1 MEDTAKNSEL
11 STRYNVAED
20 RYYTMDEVRKQN
32 VVYQQ
37 RCRKRAKLKKLGAE
51 VKKYLDEYKSKAT
64 GSEFRLAQLRF
75 RDGMRLPYRWQDED
89 LDKSLR
95 SLQKLKRN
103 LVDKMYGK
111 GAPSPSV
118 LAMKMVNVFEKNT
131 DSWEA
136 KLDAIQSLME
146 YVGMN
151 LDLLPKDQLPMVEGF
166 VTCALACKLTNL
178 PEWSAQAVKQRL
190 EGVLPFTVYAEV
202 MDGKLSRDMRTMQ
215 AMLGG
220 AVTED
225 DKDDEDEGVID
236 LNTIAGYLR

>member
-20 RYYTMDEVRKQN
+20 RYYTVDEIRKQN

-111 GAPSPSV
+111 GAPSPSA

-202 MDGKLSRDMRTMQ
+202 MDGKLNRDMRTMQ

-236 LNTIAGYLR
+236 FNTIAGYLR

>member
-1 MEDTAKNSEL
+1 MEETTNNSEL
-11 STRYNVAED
+11 SKRYNPHED
-20 RYYTMDEVRKQN
+20 RYYTVAEVRKMN
-32 VVYQQ
+32 AAYQQ

-75 RDGMRLPYRWQDED
+75 RDGMRLPSRWQDED
-89 LDKSLR
+89 LEKSLR

-202 MDGKLSRDMRTMQ
+202 MDGKLNRDMRNMQ

-236 LNTIAGYLR
+236 FNTIAGYLR